1 MRRLDIREPCLSCKC
16 GCIGAVLNWVKL
28 AQGSELVV
36 VISILLICPDRP
48 LGTFCSAQI
57 SAWLKPMANLNNK
70 EPSQVKWQ
78 MILIVASLVTGK
90 HWLCR
95 YLDIFEFLV
104 SPVRSVFISMAA
116 RVKMYWFI
124 FCFILLWRKTTISEE
139 NYENLRLWHELLFC
153 DSPLFFCYWLV
164 LLIDLV
170 IIFLFMI
177 QLHEIQ
183 DIEKKAIGTVLSTV
197 QYSEVILQNEFMN
210 FAASWLIFEKIYC
223 NPSGIIR
230 FFKDTSR

>member
-1 MRRLDIREPCLSCKC
+1 M
-16 GCIGAVLNWVKL
+16 
-28 AQGSELVV
+28 
-36 VISILLICPDRP
+36 
-48 LGTFCSAQI
+48 
-57 SAWLKPMANLNNK
+57 
-70 EPSQVKWQ
+70 
-78 MILIVASLVTGK
+78 
-90 HWLCR
+90 
-95 YLDIFEFLV
+95 
-104 SPVRSVFISMAA
+104 
-116 RVKMYWFI
+116 
-124 FCFILLWRKTTISEE
+124 
-139 NYENLRLWHELLFC
+139 
-153 DSPLFFCYWLV
+153 

-197 QYSEVILQNEFMN
+197 QYSEVILQDEFMN